1 MEWTGARYA
10 DAPTVQVD
18 AWIDGSPEQVWRL
31 ASDVRLMPELS
42 GELQAVE
49 WTGDGDIPAVGRT
62 FTGRNRHDARGEWET
77 TSHIIEC
84 EAPRVFAWA
93 VTDPAVPTAVW
104 RFTLAPENGGT
115 RLTQW
120 AQMGPGPSGV
130 SQVIERMPDKEQKIV
145 HVRLREFEAAMT
157 ATVGAIKERV
167 ETAG

>member
-18 AWIDGSPEQVWRL
+18 AWIDGPPEQVWEL

-42 GELQAVE
+42 GELQTVE
-49 WTGDGDIPAVGRT
+49 WTGEAPAIGQT
-62 FTGRNRHDARGEWET
+62 FIGRNHHQARGEWET
-77 TSHIIEC
+77 ISHIIEC
-84 EAPRVFAWA
+84 EQPRVFAWA
-93 VTDPAVPTAVW
+93 VTDPANPTAVW
-104 RFTLAPENGGT
+104 RFTLTPENGGT

-120 AQMGPGPSGV
+120 VQMGPGPSGV
-130 SQVIERMPDKEQKIV
+130 SQVIARMPEKEQKIV
-145 HVRLREFEAAMT
+145 YVRLQEFEAAMT